1 MNDAFKMFLIA
12 LVTAL
17 ACQLLLGPYIL
28 ELQGFTRAS
37 RQPAATQDRAAK
49 LEQGSGSAEPASS
62 GSTQPEA
69 KLNAPNL
76 EGMTVE
82 AARERWR
89 DKGLVVIEQDER
101 IGSGAAPGTIID
113 QRPTPGSP
121 LASLEIRVTVAKA
134 AADATVPNVVGKP
147 LEDARKALVEAGF
160 EVAGATTEASR
171 EPKGTVIRQNPAA
184 DQPAKQNSI
193 VRLVI
198 AESPGIAV
206 PKVTGIYLAKAKK
219 TLQEAGL
226 VVGSVRRVEHEEL
239 GQDYVLRQD
248 PQPGAE
254 VPPGTAVELTVV
266 APD

>member
-37 RQPAATQDRAAK
+37 KQADATQAAPKLERGSPADPAASTT
-49 LEQGSGSAEPASS
+49 P
-62 GSTQPEA
+62 TQPES

-76 EGMTVE
+76 EGMTVD

-89 DKGLVVIEQDER
+89 DKGLVLIEDDER
-101 IGSGAAPGTIID
+101 IDSGAAAGTIID
-113 QRPTPGSP
+113 QRPSPGSP

-134 AADATVPNVVGKP
+134 AADATVPDVVGKP
-147 LEDARKALVEAGF
+147 LADAQKALADAGF
-160 EVAGATTEASR
+160 EVPAPIAEASR
-171 EPKGTVIRQNPAA
+171 EPKGSVIRQNPAA
-184 DQPAKQNSI
+184 GEAAKQKSM
-193 VRLVI
+193 VRLVV
-198 AESPGIAV
+198 AESAGVVV
-206 PKVTGIYLAKAKK
+206 PKVTGLYLSKAKK

-226 VVGSVRRVEHEEL
+226 VVGSVRRVEHEER

-248 PQPGAE
+248 PLPDAE
-254 VPPGTAVELTVV
+254 VPPGTEVELTVV